1 MQIQVSTI
9 TSQGTSSLFVFANLK
24 VWLSLLKLQVGKGPY
39 ASEVSGIVKIG
50 QTMTMVL
57 GVKDDENKFDMMV
70 SVNQYHHKITIISPI
85 HDGEATLSPGAEL
98 CRSRWSARANPAG
111 WWEGLCGELDHHRDN
126 KTNDDGDDQ
135 SSLKFDKL
143 DDKKARLKVKVAQ
156 KMN

>member
-1 MQIQVSTI
+1 MTLTFKTPGGEGTLCERGERDREDRANYDHGARGQGWREQVWHD
-9 TSQGTSSLFVFANLK
+9 G
-24 VWLSLLKLQVGKGPY
+24 
-39 ASEVSGIVKIG
+39 
-50 QTMTMVL
+50 
-57 GVKDDENKFDMMV
+57 
-70 SVNQYHHKITIISPI
+70 QYHHKITIISPI
-85 HDGEATLSPGAEL
+85 HDGEATLSTGAEL

-111 WWEGLCGELDHHRDN
+111 WWEGLCGELDHHPDN